1 MRYKEY
7 NVNSVPEK
15 SIKLFWENGFR
26 GCPINKI
33 VNLTG
38 VNRFSLY
45 HEFEN
50 KEGILYASLDLYRDR
65 YCQEKLDYLKKEGN
79 LHDILKEFYLSFID
93 ESNAIPGCY
102 FIHIATELADQDK
115 KIKTIVDTYLSE
127 VESMLN
133 TLLLQK
139 GISAESSSLLA
150 RHLLGLYCTAM
161 SFCLIHTKEQR
172 EKHVNT
178 GITVILKNYG

>member
-7 NVNSVPEK
+7 NVNSVLEK

-26 GCPINKI
+26 GCSINKI
-33 VNLTG
+33 VNITG

-65 YCQEKLDYLKKEGN
+65 YCQEKLNYLKKEGN
-79 LHDILKEFYLSFID
+79 LPDILKEFYLSFID

-102 FIHIATELADQDK
+102 FIHIATELADKDT
-115 KIKTIVDTYLSE
+115 KTRTMVDTYLSE
-127 VESMLN
+127 VES
-133 TLLLQK
+133 LLKALLHRK
-139 GISAESSSLLA
+139 GISAENSSLLA

-161 SFCLIHTKEQR
+161 SFCLIYTKEQR
-172 EKHVNT
+172 ENHLNT
-178 GITVILKNYG
+178 GIKIILNNYG

>member
-7 NVNSVPEK
+7 NVNGVLEK

-26 GCPINKI
+26 GCSINEI
-33 VNLTG
+33 VNMTG

-50 KEGILYASLDLYRDR
+50 KEGILYASLNLYRER
-65 YCQEKLDYLKKEGN
+65 YCQDKLDLLKKDGD
-79 LHDILKEFYLSFID
+79 LPVILRDFYLSFID
-93 ESNAIPGCY
+93 ESNPIPGCY
-102 FIHIATELADQDK
+102 FIHVATELADRDD
-115 KIKTIVDTYLSE
+115 KIKTIVDTYLTE
-127 VESMLN
+127 IENLID
-133 TLLLQK
+133 TLLQLK
-139 GISAESSSLLA
+139 GISSENARYLT

-172 EKHVNT
+172 EEHVDT
-178 GITVILKNYG
+178 GIKVILNNYG